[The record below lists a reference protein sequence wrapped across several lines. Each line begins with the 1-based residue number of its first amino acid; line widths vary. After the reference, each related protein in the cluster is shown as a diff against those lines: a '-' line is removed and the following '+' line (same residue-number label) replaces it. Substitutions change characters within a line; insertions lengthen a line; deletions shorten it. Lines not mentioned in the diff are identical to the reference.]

1 MTNNNNYLGELS
13 EVLEALGEQ
22 LREANNKVKNK
33 TEGAVINLDSAT
45 ITLETAIRQDAT
57 GGLKLWVVDASA
69 STQELKTVKVEV
81 HANAFD
87 PNQLEI
93 GQ

>member
-1 MTNNNNYLGELS
+1 MTENNYLGELS

-22 LREANNKVKNK
+22 LREANNKVKDK
-33 TEGAVINLDSAT
+33 ADGAVISLSSAT
-45 ITLETAIRQDAT
+45 ITLETAIRKDAT

-69 STQELKTVKVEV
+69 AAQESKTIKVEV

-87 PNQLEI
+87 PGQLEI